1 MTAPTTAGRAFP
13 RLKANVDVFRHIYQ
27 NEIWY
32 VFHDRAMDR
41 IVRVSALGGEFLA
54 MLDGRRPS
62 TEVLDDFIAD
72 HEGSPD
78 AARQMQSFMKQMDG
92 LGLLTGT
99 GSSRIGVSESLAK
112 QERSR
117 TWKGFLKSPVSFR
130 IPLLDPEPILRWLQP
145 LTPWLFGAFGMSV
158 WLAVVTLGAV
168 LAALHWR
175 ELTED
180 FGDRVFSIEN
190 LAIAGIAYPAIKVIH
205 ESMHALALKHFGCEV
220 RRMGLLFIAGIPVP
234 YVDASMSMTLVNKYS
249 RILVAGAGIIAELF
263 LFGIAAMLWVAS
275 EPGLLH
281 NFCYN
286 ILILTGLSTL
296 LFNGNP
302 LQRYDGY
309 YMMCDLIEIPDLGS
323 RAARFVGVLGKRW
336 ILGDTK
342 AALPR
347 ASAYERGWFVG
358 YGVASSIY
366 RTVLIVTIAL
376 YIADAFPFVGAAL
389 AIWTMAG
396 AASGPLTAVYRAMR
410 ASTAGG
416 RLRVAGRI
424 GLLVLLIGIG
434 LFVIPTPSAVV
445 SQGYIELPDENLI
458 KSQANGKLEVLRV
471 ASGESVVAGTV
482 IAELDNPNIDSRLV
496 HAKATVREMEATY
509 LQASATSRVQAGI
522 ARERL
527 DQSRQ
532 ELAAVQ
538 FEKDGL
544 AIRSTLAGT
553 VVVVNPEDL
562 PGRWIARGEMLGFI
576 RPVDAPIVRTVIPQW
591 QIDRVRRFAKSVS
604 VRMSYD
610 PQHQIKGEIAR
621 IVPAANDV
629 LPNPVLS
636 LDGGGSYAV
645 TTRDAE
651 GAHTAE
657 ILFRIDI
664 QLADRLPID
673 YFSGRA
679 DVRFDLGLEPLGW
692 QLLRTARLVF
702 LRHFHA

>member
-1 MTAPTTAGRAFP
+1 MMPSATAGKTFP

-54 MLDGRRPS
+54 MLDGRRPAAA
-62 TEVLDDFIAD
+62 VLDDFIAD
-72 HEGSPD
+72 HDGSPD
-78 AARQMQSFMKQMDG
+78 AARQMQSFLKQMDG

-117 TWKGFLKSPVSFR
+117 SWKGFLKSPVSFR
-130 IPLLDPEPILRWLQP
+130 IPLIDPEPVLRLLQP
-145 LTPWLFGAFGMSV
+145 LTPWLFGALGMSV
-158 WLAVVTLGAV
+158 WLAVVTLGAI
-168 LAALHWR
+168 LAALHWT

-180 FGDRVFSIEN
+180 FGDRVFSLEN
-190 LAIAGIAYPAIKVIH
+190 LAVAGIAYPAIKVIH
-205 ESMHALALKHFGCEV
+205 ESMHALALKHYGCEV

-234 YVDASMSMTLVNKYS
+234 YVDASMSMTLVDKYA

-263 LFGIAAMLWVAS
+263 LFGLAAVIWVAS
-275 EPGLLH
+275 EPGLVH
-281 NFCYN
+281 TFCYN
-286 ILILTGLSTL
+286 VLILTGLSTL

-323 RAARFVGVLGKRW
+323 RAARFVGVLCKRW
-336 ILGDTK
+336 ILGDSK
-342 AALPR
+342 AVLPR
-347 ASAYERGWFVG
+347 ASTYERGWFVG

-366 RTVLIVTIAL
+366 RTTLIVTIAL

-389 AIWTMAG
+389 AIWTLAG
-396 AASGPLTAVYRAMR
+396 AAAGPLMAVYRAVR
-410 ASTAGG
+410 EPSGTGKL
-416 RLRVAGRI
+416 RLVARL
-424 GLLVLLIGIG
+424 GLLITILGVG
-434 LFVIPTPSAVV
+434 LFAIPAPSAVV
-445 SQGYIELPDENLI
+445 SQGYVELPDENLI
-458 KSQANGKLEVLRV
+458 KSQANGKLGELRV
-471 ASGESVVAGTV
+471 ASGDTVAAGTV
-482 IAELDNPNIDSRLV
+482 IAVLENPNVDSRLV

-544 AIRSTLAGT
+544 AVRSSLAGT
-553 VVVVNPEDL
+553 VVITAPEDL
-562 PGRWIARGEMLGFI
+562 PGRWIARGETLGFI
-576 RPVDAPIVRTVIPQW
+576 RPQDAPVVRTVIPQW
-591 QIDRVRRFAKSVS
+591 QIDRVRRFARSVS

-610 PQHQIKGEIAR
+610 PESQIAGKIAR
-621 IVPAANDV
+621 IVPAASDV
-629 LPNPVLS
+629 LPNQVLS
-636 LDGGGSYAV
+636 LDGGGTYAV

-657 ILFRIDI
+657 ILFRVDI
-664 QLADRLPID
+664 QLAKRLPID

-679 DVRFDLGLEPLGW
+679 DVRFDLGLEPIGW